1 MEEFGS
7 AVLLPIQKRPYCLR
21 REYGLN
27 DYDIIESP
35 HALTSYRKVYAKLEE
50 LETDGSVLLRPLEY
64 YAADYVKWFIREE
77 SIQVSRS
84 DRRAISQI
92 IDAAFLR
99 PDALETYLEAG
110 APEEEVIGLRKAIS
124 SMVMEE
130 DDQGREL
137 FRKSLLENEE
147 FYRECVEQVMRLSD
161 SILEERNRE
170 LETSKADIENARST
184 LSDLNQSIEGLDSK
198 KRSLEDDIERLG
210 FEFGA
215 SSKRAR
221 SGAR

>member
-1 MEEFGS
+1 MRTSQLLFLRWKNS
-7 AVLLPIQKRPYCLR
+7 APLYASSTKETVLSAPRVW
-21 REYGLN
+21 LN

-130 DDQGREL
+130 DDQGRAKL

-147 FYRECVEQVMRLSD
+147 FYRGCV
-161 SILEERNRE
+161 
-170 LETSKADIENARST
+170 
-184 LSDLNQSIEGLDSK
+184 
-198 KRSLEDDIERLG
+198 
-210 FEFGA
+210 
-215 SSKRAR
+215 
-221 SGAR
+221 